1 VQHLVGSI
9 VVKLHANGQLNT
21 VQDHDGHPENPN
33 RQVFAQENLK
43 EVMIFTIKISVYML
57 NSFIQK

>member
-1 VQHLVGSI
+1 M
-9 VVKLHANGQLNT
+9 VKLHANGQLNT